1 MNILTPDT
9 TRTAFSALAIGTLLA
24 GCVSITRPPEGYVS
38 NASTVV
44 AEVGFRSQVCSNT
57 FEAELDGNTVT
68 ALFSPQPPAATL
80 PQATFTN
87 LSPGSHTLTVS
98 AKTLQYW
105 FLIPYCGDGSD
116 TVTFSVS
123 APPLPALGFAPTG
136 ALTINAG
143 TSTNVRATVSP
154 VQGNPTTVNLTPGSN
169 RITAP
174 ASATIAANTTS
185 SPPFAVTGQV
195 GGSTSLSA
203 TAGGLQNGSL
213 SVNVRPV
220 LGSLNPTSGAPG
232 TAVTLTGAGYDA
244 SASVRFN
251 GQAAPTA
258 LGSATQLTTQVPP
271 LAAGPTNVSVTV
283 NGQTSQNVNF
293 QVLAPPAPVAPL
305 LFRTSGQD
313 VQTFSFANGAFSLLD
328 TDAATIQGGT
338 AVVGVAFNGLD
349 HVVRTSA
356 DNVQSFN
363 LLANNTLALAGA
375 AAGSPSG
382 TGAAIAAAGNLVV
395 RAADLGLETYLLVNG
410 APQRQVTSAATG
422 TLSAT
427 GVAVDLR
434 GNFAVR
440 AHSSGIDVYDVSNP
454 AAPVRVGSATGSISS
469 VGVGVR
475 FAPSGSIAVR
485 SYPTGIEVYSIAANG
500 LPTLAGTATGA
511 VSTALNTAVAIDAAG
526 TRAVRTHST
535 GLEVYDISNPAS
547 PQRIGQRGGA
557 ASTTGSGAF
566 LVGNTAFRAMNT
578 ALEAYDIADPANIP
592 APVSIAATP
601 SSIGVGLSGR

>member
-1 MNILTPDT
+1 MNMPKPGNMQSTVALVA
-9 TRTAFSALAIGTLLA
+9 TALLA
-24 GCVSITRPPEGYVS
+24 GCVTITRPPEGYVS
-38 NASTVV
+38 PTSTVV

-57 FEAELDGNTVT
+57 FDATLDGNNVT
-68 ALFSPQPPAATL
+68 SSFSPQPPAATL
-80 PQATFTN
+80 PQATFSN

-116 TVTFSVS
+116 TVTFSVA
-123 APPLPALGFAPTG
+123 APPPPALGFSPAGP
-136 ALTINAG
+136 LTLDAG

-154 VQGNPTTVNLTPGSN
+154 VQGNLTTVTLTPGSN

-174 ASATIAANTTS
+174 ASATIAANAAS
-185 SPPFAVTGQV
+185 SSPFAVTGQV
-195 GGSTSLSA
+195 GGSAALSA

-213 SVNVRPV
+213 NVNVRPV
-220 LGSLNPTSGAPG
+220 LSSLSATSGTPG
-232 TAVTLTGAGYDA
+232 TTMALTGAGYEA
-244 SASVRFN
+244 GASVRFG
-251 GQAAPTA
+251 GQATPTTFV
-258 LGSATQLTTQVPP
+258 SASQLTAQVPP
-271 LAAGPTNVSVTV
+271 LAAGPTNVSVNV
-283 NGQTSQNVNF
+283 NGQTSQTLTF
-293 QVLAPPAPVAPL
+293 QVLAPPAPAATL

-356 DNVQSFN
+356 ADVQSFN
-363 LLANNTLALAGA
+363 LLASNTLALAGSA
-375 AAGSPSG
+375 TGSPSG
-382 TGAAIAAAGNLVV
+382 TGTAIAAAGNLLV
-395 RAADLGLETYLLVNG
+395 RAVDIGLETYLLVNG

-434 GNFAVR
+434 GTFAVR
-440 AHSSGIDVYDVSNP
+440 AHSSGIDVYSVSNP
-454 AAPVRVGSATGSISS
+454 TAPVLVGSATGGVSA

-475 FAPSGSIAVR
+475 FAPGGTIAVR
-485 SYPTGIEVYSIAANG
+485 STPSGIEVFNIAANG
-500 LPTLAGTATGA
+500 MPSFAGSQTGA
-511 VSTALNTAVAIDAAG
+511 LSAAVNTAVAIDATG
-526 TRAVRTHST
+526 TRAIRTHST
-535 GLEVYDISNPAS
+535 GVEVYDISNPAS
-547 PQRIGQRGGA
+547 PQRIGERGGA
-557 ASTTGSGAF
+557 PSTTGTGAF

-578 ALEAYDIADPANIP
+578 ALEAYDISTPGSMP
-592 APVSIAATP
+592 APVSVTATP